1 MIGLGLFQCCQMCL
15 ILLNSWKTCCN
26 CLGIQVIQ
34 LVCYRGWGMTGC
46 QKREKRWEWHLK
58 YVHEARSSHHKI
70 CSIEHS
76 LHFTGL
82 DVLSIPNNST
92 YFQPNVSVT
101 ICEKVWEEVRW
112 NCKNPKNSFHILCPW
127 KVWDRQ
133 KHLFQFTGLCSMG
146 CWLKHNII

>member
-112 NCKNPKNSFHILCPW
+112 NCKKKKTQKLFSHPSHPVSLKGVRQTKASFSVYRTL
-127 KVWDRQ
+127 
-133 KHLFQFTGLCSMG
+133 L
-146 CWLKHNII
+146 